1 MPKKKNSGSSD
12 NKILFILRK
21 IGSFFIFLKDKILD
35 FFDFIKDK
43 FSDLFDKLFGKK
55 GYKFGIRYKIILGFV
70 IPIFFIIVVGIASY
84 SRAKQGMRDR
94 YEKSTLETVRMLG
107 SQVDM
112 ITRSMHTEVSK
123 YVGLLELNNLSKG
136 VYDSN
141 ISEKTRIMRMVKTNI
156 LASQKVNDFIN
167 NVFIILKDGYKNI
180 TTKGV
185 GIDGFFD
192 EYYES
197 IEKINGSG
205 TIRNWIDAHPV
216 IDNRMSLSDAVGD
229 SYLFSYQALNPTKDF
244 AVVIDASK
252 ERLQE
257 LIDGINLG
265 EGSIVGI
272 VTMNGKEIIHR
283 NGDVLTDDGRP
294 VFAGRDY
301 YRDILS
307 NKGLFGTEEI
317 KYMDNECI
325 LFYSILNETGIV
337 IVGMVPISIVTSE
350 ASGIWAL
357 TLILVVIALIVVMA
371 VAFVIS
377 ANIQKNVETVSRG
390 LGAVAEGNLNVKVRV
405 NGHDEFVDL
414 ADATTNMISNT
425 KNLVAKVDTAA
436 EGLADSAKSVQG
448 ASKKLGTCSDD
459 IMRAVEEM
467 SDGME
472 RQKKYAD
479 ECVSTT
485 DRLSNEIANVSSQIG
500 RVKEIVDETNRL
512 INESVRILSTLGDKA
527 RETTK
532 ATDSVKSSVS
542 ALLDETGKINSFVN
556 VIKNISSQ
564 THLLSLNASIEAA
577 RAGESGRGFSV
588 VAEEIRALAT
598 ESSKSAGEIKK
609 LVDGINAQTDSSVG
623 SVDMAQN
630 IVDEQFELVNSSIK
644 IFDQMKASMDSLT
657 EELMNIDKAASEADQ
672 RRVEAVSAVDD
683 ISVIINDSASNANT
697 VIEALNVLKKNV
709 DNLDK
714 TAAKLGENMDELKN
728 EVRVF
733 QI

>member
-156 LASQKVNDFIN
+156 LASQKVNDFIS
-167 NVFIILKDGYKNI
+167 NVFVILKDGYKNI

-325 LFYSILNETGIV
+325 LFYSILDETGIV

-405 NGHDEFVDL
+405 KGHDEFVDL

-436 EGLADSAKSVQG
+436 EGVADSAKSVQG

-556 VIKNISSQ
+556 VIKNIASQ

-609 LVDGINAQTDSSVG
+609 LVDGINAQTDTSVG

-630 IVDEQFELVNSSIK
+630 IVDEQFELVNSSIQ
-644 IFDQMKASMDSLT
+644 IFDQMKASMDCLT

>member
-12 NKILFILRK
+12 NKILFILGK
-21 IGSFFIFLKDKILD
+21 IGSFFIFLKDKLLD

-141 ISEKTRIMRMVKTNI
+141 ISEKTRNMRMVKTNI
-156 LASQKVNDFIN
+156 LASQKVNDFIS
-167 NVFIILKDGYKNI
+167 NVFIIMKDGNKNI

-197 IEKINGSG
+197 IEKIDGSG

-216 IDNRMSLSDAVGD
+216 IDNKLSLSDAVGD

-252 ERLQE
+252 EKLQE

-317 KYMDNECI
+317 RYMDNDCI

-371 VAFVIS
+371 VAFMIS

-390 LGAVAEGNLNVKVRV
+390 LGAVAQGNLTVKVRV

-425 KNLVAKVDTAA
+425 KNLVSKVDSAA
-436 EGLADSAKSVQG
+436 EELADSAKSVQG
-448 ASKKLGTCSDD
+448 ASKKLGNCSDD
-459 IMRAVEEM
+459 IMRVVEEM

-479 ECVSTT
+479 ECVNTT

-500 RVKEIVDETNRL
+500 RIKIIVDETNRL

-598 ESSKSAGEIKK
+598 ESSRSAGEIKK
-609 LVDGINAQTDSSVG
+609 LVDGINAQTDSSVD

-630 IVDEQFELVNSSIK
+630 IADEQFELVNSSIE

-657 EELMNIDKAASEADQ
+657 EGLVDIDKAALAADQ

-683 ISVIINDSASNANT
+683 ISVIINDSAANANT
-697 VIEALNVLKKNV
+697 VMEAINTLKKNV

-714 TAAKLGENMDELKN
+714 TAAKLGENMDELKS

>member
-12 NKILFILRK
+12 NKILFILKK
-21 IGSFFIFLKDKILD
+21 IGSFFVFLKDKIVD
-35 FFDFIKDK
+35 FFVFLKDK
-43 FSDLFDKLFGKK
+43 IVDIWDAFMGKN
-55 GYKFGIRYKIILGFV
+55 GRKFGIRYKILLGFIV
-70 IPIFFIIVVGIASY
+70 PIIFITVVGIVSY
-84 SRAKQGMRDR
+84 SKAKTGMRDR
-94 YEKSTLETVRMLG
+94 YEKSTLEAVKMVSSQLDMLSDFMKSEAIQYSNDQELTKLTNG
-107 SQVDM
+107 VYNDKLYERTKVAQDVNSNIQASRSANSLISNIHI
-112 ITRSMHTEVSK
+112 ITREGIKNISTK
-123 YVGLLELNNLSKG
+123 
-136 VYDSN
+136 SN
-141 ISEKTRIMRMVKTNI
+141 IIE
-156 LASQKVNDFIN
+156 
-167 NVFIILKDGYKNI
+167 
-180 TTKGV
+180 
-185 GIDGFFD
+185 GFFD
-192 EYYES
+192 EYYASCE
-197 IEKINGSG
+197 IVDKRGNVP
-205 TIRNWIDAHPV
+205 RWIDSHPI
-216 IDNRMSLSDAVGD
+216 IDARMGLDDNTDA
-229 SYLFSYQALNPTKDF
+229 YLFCYQQLQSGVGAM
-244 AVVIDASK
+244 VVIDVSK
-252 ERLQE
+252 QE
-257 LIDGINLG
+257 IQKMLDGINLG
-265 EGSIVGI
+265 DGAILGV
-272 VTMNGKEIIHR
+272 VTGNGREVVSR
-283 NGDVLTDDGRP
+283 NGDILEDDGNT
-294 VFAGRDY
+294 VFAGREY
-301 YRDILS
+301 YRDIVFS
-307 NKGLFGTEEI
+307 GNTSGTVEI
-317 KYMDNECI
+317 EYGGENCI
-325 LFYSILNETGIV
+325 MFYAAGKENGCYVTA
-337 IVGMVPISIVTSE
+337 MVPFSTVTAEASSIWILTIILVIIAVLAVIGVAFIISI
-350 ASGIWAL
+350 
-357 TLILVVIALIVVMA
+357 
-371 VAFVIS
+371 
-377 ANIQKNVETVSRG
+377 NIQKNVESVSRG

-405 NGHDEFVDL
+405 KGHDEFVDL

-436 EGLADSAKSVQG
+436 EGVADSAKSVQG

-479 ECVSTT
+479 ECVNTT

-500 RVKEIVDETNRL
+500 RVKGIVDETNRL

-630 IVDEQFELVNSSIK
+630 IVDEQFELVNSSIQ

>member
-390 LGAVAEGNLNVKVRV
+390 LGAVAEGNLTVKVRV

-436 EGLADSAKSVQG
+436 EGVADSAKSVQG

-500 RVKEIVDETNRL
+500 RVKGIVDETNRL

-609 LVDGINAQTDSSVG
+609 LVDGINAQTDTSVG

-630 IVDEQFELVNSSIK
+630 IVDEQFELVNSSIQ

>member
-156 LASQKVNDFIN
+156 LASQKVNDFIS
-167 NVFIILKDGYKNI
+167 NVFVILKDGYKNI

-197 IEKINGSG
+197 IETINGSG

-216 IDNRMSLSDAVGD
+216 IDNRVSLSDAVGD

-390 LGAVAEGNLNVKVRV
+390 LGAVAQGNLTVKVRV

-436 EGLADSAKSVQG
+436 EGVADSAKSVQG

-609 LVDGINAQTDSSVG
+609 LVDGINAQTDSSVD

>member
-141 ISEKTRIMRMVKTNI
+141 VSEKTRIMRMVKTNI

-252 ERLQE
+252 EKLQE

-405 NGHDEFVDL
+405 KGHDEFVDL

-436 EGLADSAKSVQG
+436 EGVADSAKSVQG

-609 LVDGINAQTDSSVG
+609 LVDGINAQTDTSVG

-630 IVDEQFELVNSSIK
+630 IVDEQFELVNSSIR

-683 ISVIINDSASNANT
+683 ISVIINDSAANANT
-697 VIEALNVLKKNV
+697 VMEAINMLKKNV

-714 TAAKLGENMDELKN
+714 TAAKLGENMDELKS

>member
-156 LASQKVNDFIN
+156 LASQKVNDFIS
-167 NVFIILKDGYKNI
+167 NVFVILKDGYKNI

-390 LGAVAEGNLNVKVRV
+390 LGAVAQGNLTVKVRV

-436 EGLADSAKSVQG
+436 EGVADSAKSVQG

-500 RVKEIVDETNRL
+500 RVKGIVDETNRL

>member
-141 ISEKTRIMRMVKTNI
+141 VSEKTRIMRMVKTNI

-252 ERLQE
+252 EKLQE

-325 LFYSILNETGIV
+325 LFYSSLNETGIV

-405 NGHDEFVDL
+405 KGHDEFVDL

-436 EGLADSAKSVQG
+436 EGVADSAKSVQG

-609 LVDGINAQTDSSVG
+609 LVDGINAQTDTSVG

-630 IVDEQFELVNSSIK
+630 IVDEQFELVNSSIQ

-683 ISVIINDSASNANT
+683 ISVIINDSAANANT
-697 VIEALNVLKKNV
+697 VMEAINMLKKNV

-714 TAAKLGENMDELKN
+714 TAAKLGENMDELKS

>member
-156 LASQKVNDFIN
+156 LASQKVNDFIS
-167 NVFIILKDGYKNI
+167 NVFVILKDGYKNI

-325 LFYSILNETGIV
+325 LFYSILDETGIV

-405 NGHDEFVDL
+405 KGHDEFVDL

-436 EGLADSAKSVQG
+436 EGVADSAKSVQG

-644 IFDQMKASMDSLT
+644 IFDQMKASMDCLT

>member
-156 LASQKVNDFIN
+156 LASQKVNDFIS
-167 NVFIILKDGYKNI
+167 NVFVILKDGYKNI

-325 LFYSILNETGIV
+325 LFYSILDETGIV

-405 NGHDEFVDL
+405 KGHDEFVDL

-436 EGLADSAKSVQG
+436 EGVADSAKSVQG

-609 LVDGINAQTDSSVG
+609 LVDGINAQTDTSVG

-644 IFDQMKASMDSLT
+644 IFDQMKASMDCLT

>member
-141 ISEKTRIMRMVKTNI
+141 VSEKTRIMRMVKTNI

-405 NGHDEFVDL
+405 KGHDEFVDL

-436 EGLADSAKSVQG
+436 EGVADSAKSVQG

-609 LVDGINAQTDSSVG
+609 LVDGINAQTDTSVG

-630 IVDEQFELVNSSIK
+630 IVDEQFELVNSSIQ

-683 ISVIINDSASNANT
+683 ISVIINDSAANANT
-697 VIEALNVLKKNV
+697 VMEAINMLKKNV

-714 TAAKLGENMDELKN
+714 TAAKLGENMDELKS

>member
-390 LGAVAEGNLNVKVRV
+390 LGAVAEGNLTVKVRV

-436 EGLADSAKSVQG
+436 EGVADSAKSVQG

-500 RVKEIVDETNRL
+500 RVKGIVDETNRL

>member
-21 IGSFFIFLKDKILD
+21 IGGFFIFLKDKILD

-141 ISEKTRIMRMVKTNI
+141 VSEKTRIMRMVKTNI

-252 ERLQE
+252 EKLQE

-405 NGHDEFVDL
+405 KGHDEFVDL

-436 EGLADSAKSVQG
+436 EGVADSAKSVQG

-609 LVDGINAQTDSSVG
+609 LVDGINAQTDTSVG

-630 IVDEQFELVNSSIK
+630 IVDEQFELVNSSIQ

-683 ISVIINDSASNANT
+683 ISVIINDSAANANT
-697 VIEALNVLKKNV
+697 VMEAINMLKKNV

-714 TAAKLGENMDELKN
+714 TAAKLGENMDELKS

>member
-141 ISEKTRIMRMVKTNI
+141 VSEKTRIMRMVKTNI

-252 ERLQE
+252 EKLQE

-405 NGHDEFVDL
+405 KGHDEFVDL

-436 EGLADSAKSVQG
+436 EGVADSAKSVQG

-609 LVDGINAQTDSSVG
+609 LVDGINAQTDTSVG

-630 IVDEQFELVNSSIK
+630 IVDEQFELVNSSIQ

-683 ISVIINDSASNANT
+683 ISVIINDSAANANT
-697 VIEALNVLKKNV
+697 VMEAINMLKKNV

-714 TAAKLGENMDELKN
+714 TAAKLGENMDELKS

>member
-1 MPKKKNSGSSD
+1 MPEKKNSGSSD

-141 ISEKTRIMRMVKTNI
+141 VSEKTRIMRMVKTNI

-252 ERLQE
+252 EKLQE

-377 ANIQKNVETVSRG
+377 ANIQKNVETVSKG

-405 NGHDEFVDL
+405 KGHDEFVDL

-436 EGLADSAKSVQG
+436 EGVADSAKSVQG

-609 LVDGINAQTDSSVG
+609 LVDGINAQTDTSVG

-630 IVDEQFELVNSSIK
+630 IVDEQFELVNSSIQ

-683 ISVIINDSASNANT
+683 ISVIINDSAANANT
-697 VIEALNVLKKNV
+697 VMEAINMLKKNV

-714 TAAKLGENMDELKN
+714 TAAKLGENMDELKS

>member
-156 LASQKVNDFIN
+156 LASQKVNDFIS

-325 LFYSILNETGIV
+325 LFYSILDETGIV

-390 LGAVAEGNLNVKVRV
+390 LGAVAQGNLTVKVRV

-436 EGLADSAKSVQG
+436 EGVADSAKSVQG

-485 DRLSNEIANVSSQIG
+485 DRLSSEIANVSSQIG

-609 LVDGINAQTDSSVG
+609 LVDGINAQTDTSVG

-630 IVDEQFELVNSSIK
+630 IVDEQFELVNSSIQ
-644 IFDQMKASMDSLT
+644 IFDQMKASMDCLT

>member
-156 LASQKVNDFIN
+156 LASQKVNDFIS
-167 NVFIILKDGYKNI
+167 NVFVILKDGYKNI

-357 TLILVVIALIVVMA
+357 TLILVVIALIVVME

-390 LGAVAEGNLNVKVRV
+390 LGAVAQGNLTVKVRV

-436 EGLADSAKSVQG
+436 EGVADSAKSVQG

-500 RVKEIVDETNRL
+500 RVKGIVDETNRL

>member
-141 ISEKTRIMRMVKTNI
+141 VSEKTRIMRMVKTNI

-252 ERLQE
+252 EKLQE

-377 ANIQKNVETVSRG
+377 ANIQKNVETVSKG

-405 NGHDEFVDL
+405 KGHDEFVDL

-436 EGLADSAKSVQG
+436 EGVADSAKSVQG

-609 LVDGINAQTDSSVG
+609 LVDGINAQTDTSVG

-630 IVDEQFELVNSSIK
+630 IVDEQFELVNSSIQ

-683 ISVIINDSASNANT
+683 ISVIINDSAANANT
-697 VIEALNVLKKNV
+697 VMEAINMLKKNV

-714 TAAKLGENMDELKN
+714 TAAKLGENMDELKS

>member
-1 MPKKKNSGSSD
+1 LPKKKNSGSSD

-141 ISEKTRIMRMVKTNI
+141 VSEKTRIMRMVKTNI

-252 ERLQE
+252 EKLQE

-405 NGHDEFVDL
+405 KGHDEFVDL

-436 EGLADSAKSVQG
+436 EGVADSAKSVQG

-609 LVDGINAQTDSSVG
+609 LVDGINAQTDTSVG

-630 IVDEQFELVNSSIK
+630 IVDEQFELVNSSIQ

-683 ISVIINDSASNANT
+683 ISVIINDSAANANT
-697 VIEALNVLKKNV
+697 VMEAINMLKKNV

-714 TAAKLGENMDELKN
+714 TAAKLGENMDELKS